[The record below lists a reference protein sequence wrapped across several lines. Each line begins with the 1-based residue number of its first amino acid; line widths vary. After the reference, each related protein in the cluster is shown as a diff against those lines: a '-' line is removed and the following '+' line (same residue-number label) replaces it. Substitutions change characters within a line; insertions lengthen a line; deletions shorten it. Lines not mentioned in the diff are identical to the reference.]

1 MEFFKGIDKVKYEG
15 TKTNNLLAFAHYN
28 PEEVI
33 LGKKM
38 KDHLKFAMSYWHTL
52 TGEGTD
58 PYGNAIL
65 FMRLKYQ
72 NFILSIVPC
81 LPKQNA
87 DMIKNI
93 CTPMLNN

>member
-15 TKTNNLLAFAHYN
+15 VKTNNLLAFAHYN

-52 TGEGTD
+52 TGEEQIHLEMQLWIESGMS
-58 PYGNAIL
+58 IL
-65 FMRLKYQ
+65 QWK
-72 NFILSIVPC
+72 
-81 LPKQNA
+81 KQ
-87 DMIKNI
+87 K
-93 CTPMLNN
+93 LE